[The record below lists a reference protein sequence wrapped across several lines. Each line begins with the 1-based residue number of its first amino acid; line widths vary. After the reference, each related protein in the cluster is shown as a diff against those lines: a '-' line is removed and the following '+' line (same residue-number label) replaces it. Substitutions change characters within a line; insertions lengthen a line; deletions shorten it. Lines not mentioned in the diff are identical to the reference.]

1 MMTGGSPM
9 TQETTEVAGYQT
21 PARSLLSDGF
31 PQLLESLG
39 VWQDM
44 TSVWLNTTQTYS
56 DYMGLLKK
64 QLGTPNS
71 NMMGYMIMI
80 LVLKGSFGV
89 PAIDV
94 RNVSIFFVNGHL
106 QKSTTLRPWASAW
119 SVLWPPIPIQYRLHG
134 FLGREH
140 FMKNAT
146 INGGTQNDWFTMENP
161 IKVDDDWGY
170 PNVRKPIYRNSVPR
184 SYLITWQLILM
195 DFTIS

>member
-1 MMTGGSPM
+1 
-9 TQETTEVAGYQT
+9 
-21 PARSLLSDGF
+21 
-31 PQLLESLG
+31 
-39 VWQDM
+39 M

-106 QKSTTLRPWASAW
+106 QKSTTLRP
-119 SVLWPPIPIQYRLHG
+119 
-134 FLGREH
+134 
-140 FMKNAT
+140 
-146 INGGTQNDWFTMENP
+146 
-161 IKVDDDWGY
+161 
-170 PNVRKPIYRNSVPR
+170 
-184 SYLITWQLILM
+184 
-195 DFTIS
+195 